1 MEAKGEYHHS
11 RAKEIFRK
19 LCLIYR
25 ITDLYFRTQIKNT
38 GSGTVMDVPG
48 TILTINKAYFSDAN
62 AGRVFG
68 ASLPS
73 GTYTAEFIDQDGTL
87 VWPQFV
93 EEKWQKP
100 PDCVGYATVDSVT
113 LLKPA
118 INEQQCVEL
127 VRNGGKDSNILGT
140 EPWIHTMYNPNDII
154 IRNGLGIDGTNAIG
168 TVNRQ
173 AYWTGLGQNI
183 DSRCLELMKG
193 RYYEFS
199 APIKITA
206 KNDPSTIIQT
216 IDPNKEWY
224 KNLSPIMTINGR
236 SYSNISTKE
245 FCELFVMFIVVTSLT
260 SLILN

>member
-1 MEAKGEYHHS
+1 MPYCIISIPHFFS
-11 RAKEIFRK
+11 W
-19 LCLIYR
+19 
-25 ITDLYFRTQIKNT
+25 TQIKNT

-48 TILTINKAYFSDAN
+48 TILTINKAFVSDAN
-62 AGRVFG
+62 AGRVFS

-73 GTYTAEFIDQDGTL
+73 GTYTAEFIDQYGVQ

-113 LLKPA
+113 ILKPA

-127 VRNGGKDSNILGT
+127 IRNGGKDSNILVT
-140 EPWIHTMYNPNDII
+140 EPWIHTMHNNYDIA
-154 IRNGLGIDGTNAIG
+154 IRTGLGVDGTNAIG
-168 TVNRQ
+168 TVNRRDH
-173 AYWTGLGQNI
+173 WTGLGQNI

-193 RYYEFS
+193 KYYEFS
-199 APIKITA
+199 ASIKITA
-206 KNDPSTIIQT
+206 RNDPSTLIQT

-224 KNLSPIMTINGR
+224 KNLSPIMTMNFR

-245 FCELFVMFIVVTSLT
+245 FSELSNDVYG
-260 SLILN
+260 